1 MVQVSG
7 DHFVINVLT
16 APRPPA
22 ALVCLAGEIDM
33 DADPALAGVV
43 DRLSAVAPS
52 EVVVDLADVT
62 FASSTLLNFLA
73 RAHLALTADTALIV
87 CRPGPHT
94 RRLLEMTGVGKLV
107 TMRGDLPPSGYWM
120 PHAAARPEDP
130 PALGDID

>member
-7 DHFVINVLT
+7 DHFVITVLT

-33 DADPALAGVV
+33 DADPALSGVV

-73 RAHLALTADTALIV
+73 RARVALRADTALVV
-87 CRPGPHT
+87 CRPRHHT
-94 RRLLEMTGVGKLV
+94 RRLLEMTNVGQLV

-120 PHAAARPEDP
+120 PRGAARPEDP
-130 PALGDID
+130 PVLAGID